1 MCGIA
6 GIYRTGPAADDRGVV
21 RNMLG
26 TMRRRGPDGEGLEIE
41 GGLTLGHRRLA
52 IVDLSSAGS
61 QPMRSAS
68 GRYLIAFNGE
78 IYNFRELIG
87 DLGVRRE
94 DLRSSSD
101 TEVLL
106 LAWERWGSACL
117 DRLAGQWAFAIH
129 DREEERLWLARD
141 RFGEKPLF
149 HHRAGAV
156 LSFASSIGA
165 LLKAP
170 WISREIS
177 SEALTEYLALRYVLA
192 PRTVMKEVMK
202 VPPGHLLRI
211 DRDGLE
217 DRRWWSPRFRR
228 GSDGSLIRSR
238 REATAEF
245 GRRLVQASRRCT
257 VGDVPVGLLLSDGID
272 SNGIHA
278 ALKESG
284 HSITTYTYKAVHEA
298 GDAGGTSAAGSRVRH
313 EVSYDEIVAEIEPA
327 FAQLTEPVGDGA
339 AYATWKLIRNA
350 RERATVFL
358 CGQGGDEVLGGYRLS
373 QERFRLA
380 AMHRLCRIP
389 LPTFNNMVDVLTNG
403 EGSIDERR
411 AALTSCR
418 PALVPAAA
426 KYLIQRPLPLADL
439 KALFAPR
446 DLPERYLGVVDRLYA
461 ECSDEAADLDRM
473 QEVMLRTFLSG
484 NLLSFADSAA
494 MASSAELRLPYLDRD
509 LVDFVMQL
517 PPTMRVSRWPGLAN
531 TKRILRW
538 WAKGRVP
545 ESALTQRKRGFR
557 FGTIRDLLKR
567 RGGEIHGFV
576 LGCLVPWIRRPPEVY
591 RRGLEG
597 TYWALL
603 SLAIWGESVGAI

>member
-6 GIYRTGPAADDRGVV
+6 GVYRTGAIADDRDVV
-21 RNMLG
+21 RAMLG
-26 TMRRRGPDGEGLEIE
+26 TMELRGPDGEGLETE

-52 IVDLSSAGS
+52 IVDLSPAGS
-61 QPMRSAS
+61 QPMRAAS

-78 IYNFRELIG
+78 IYNFRELISE
-87 DLGVRRE
+87 LGVPRE
-94 DLRSSSD
+94 SLRSSSD

-129 DREEERLWLARD
+129 DREEGRLWLARD

-149 HHRAGAV
+149 HHRAGEV
-156 LSFASSIGA
+156 TSFASSIAA
-165 LLKAP
+165 LLKVP
-170 WISREIS
+170 WISRELS
-177 SEALTEYLALRYVLA
+177 HEALTEYLTLRYVLA
-192 PRTVMKEVMK
+192 PRTVMKEILK

-211 DRDGLE
+211 DRDGVE

-228 GSDGSLIRSR
+228 GSDGALVRSR
-238 REATAEF
+238 REATEEF

-278 ALKESG
+278 ALRESG

-298 GDAGGTSAAGSRVRH
+298 GDAGGTTAPGSRTVRH
-313 EVSYDEIVAEIEPA
+313 EVSYDEIVGELGLA
-327 FAQLTEPVGDGA
+327 FTHLTEPVGDGA
-339 AYATWKLIRNA
+339 AYGTWKLIRNA
-350 RERATVFL
+350 RDRATVFL

-380 AMHRLCRIP
+380 AMHRFCRIP
-389 LPTFNNMVDVLTNG
+389 LPAFDNMVDVLTNG
-403 EGSIDERR
+403 DGSLEERR
-411 AALTSCR
+411 AALTGCR
-418 PALVPAAA
+418 AAMVPAAA
-426 KYLIQRPLPLADL
+426 KYLIQRPLPLEDL

-446 DLPERYLGVVDRLYA
+446 GMPERYLGVVDRLYA
-461 ECSDEAADLDRM
+461 ECAADAADLDRM
-473 QEVMLRTFLSG
+473 QEVMLKTFLSG

-509 LVDFVMQL
+509 LVDFVLQL
-517 PPTMRVSRWPGLAN
+517 PPAMRVSRWPGRAN

-545 ESALTQRKRGFR
+545 QSALTQRKRGFR
-557 FGTIRDLLKR
+557 FGTIRANSMLRNIRPTSDASTTFCTSCTFQPIARANSL
-567 RGGEIHGFV
+567 
-576 LGCLVPWIRRPPEVY
+576 PIRRSRISSE
-591 RRGLEG
+591 
-597 TYWALL
+597 A
-603 SLAIWGESVGAI
+603 